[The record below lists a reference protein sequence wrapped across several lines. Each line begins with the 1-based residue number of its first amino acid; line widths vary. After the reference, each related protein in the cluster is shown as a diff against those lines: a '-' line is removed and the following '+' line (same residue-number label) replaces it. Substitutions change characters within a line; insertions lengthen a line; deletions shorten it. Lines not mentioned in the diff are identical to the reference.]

1 MTGSP
6 LSGSNQRIGGNPV
19 STKSSC
25 VSIVVPNED
34 GRSDKGQKL
43 HVALLMPYGV
53 YYGSSLST
61 PSLHRTHWKWRR
73 SEPWQF
79 LRR

>member
-25 VSIVVPNED
+25 VSIVVPNKD
-34 GRSDKGQKL
+34 GRNDKGTEATL
-43 HVALLMPYGV
+43 C
-53 YYGSSLST
+53 SLDAV
-61 PSLHRTHWKWRR
+61 R
-73 SEPWQF
+73 SIF
-79 LRR
+79 RILAFNAVTS